1 MKLTHLLAQFLYT
14 NKRLDLQGIG
24 TFSMEGYVEIDTD
37 KNKSGKLVNAE
48 GISFQYNP
56 KAKEDRELIAF
67 LSTHTGKIKALMS
80 ADLNS
85 HLDLA
90 KEFLNIGKPFLFD
103 GIGSLVKLQTG
114 EYSFSPGHLLTEK
127 LSEQA
132 QPDLS
137 AEAVLDEPVT
147 DYKDV
152 LYGQQKVKSWK
163 KPLLSLFILAGV
175 ALAVWGGYYVYKRT
189 AKGKESTVVADNG
202 KDKTILLEDTVANN
216 VTKGNNL
223 SVNAEGKTK
232 FIIEIADS
240 ARAMQRYGRLKTFQ
254 WDVQMETKDS
264 QTFKLFLLLPIAPAD
279 TTKVIDSLTRL
290 NGRKVYVEN

>member
-24 TFSMEGYVEIDTD
+24 TFFMEGYVEIDTD

-56 KAKEDRELIAF
+56 KAKEDKELIAF

-90 KEFLNIGKPFLFD
+90 QEFLNIGKPFLFD

-152 LYGQQKVKSWK
+152 LYGQQKIKSWK

-189 AKGKESTVVADNG
+189 AKGKESTVVTDNG

-232 FIIEIADS
+232 FILEIADS

-279 TTKVIDSLTRL
+279 TTKVLDSLTRL